1 MRLSQANRPISS
13 TVVDPSKQ
21 PGDAPRSADLSL
33 DDDLLRPPAHPH
45 AALARAALLS
55 LGTLLVIT
63 GVILTILPVVPGFPL
78 TIAGLLMISG
88 SSRTMRGL
96 INASERR
103 LPAWI
108 RRIVRKTM
116 RPIMRRWDGS

>member
-1 MRLSQANRPISS
+1 MH
-13 TVVDPSKQ
+13 PSDQ
-21 PGDAPRSADLSL
+21 PSDAPRSADVSL
-33 DDDLLRPPAHPH
+33 DDDLLKPPLHPH
-45 AALARAALLS
+45 AGLARAALLS
-55 LGTLLVIT
+55 LGTLLVIA

-96 INASERR
+96 INAAERR
-103 LPAWI
+103 LPVGI

-116 RPIMRRWDGS
+116 RPIMRRWDKS